1 MIAQETFKKIRPRAD
16 YFLGISVFI
25 MCFCGLAAVFS
36 SSIVASFEKFGH
48 NYYYFYH
55 QLISLI
61 IGLFVWLI
69 FSQLDYRFWK
79 EKAIYLMIGILI
91 LMGLVFAPVIGAKIG
106 GAHRWIN
113 LGVTLFQPSEFFK
126 LIFILYLGVWLEKR
140 KEKISFL
147 SGYIPFIILIA
158 FVSLLMIL
166 QPDMGTLIVILG
178 IAAILVFVAGA
189 NLKHL
194 IATALIGIISLGF
207 LIKIEPYRAK
217 RLEVFFN
224 PTTQTQGAAYH
235 INQSL
240 LAVGSGGLFGLGFG
254 QSRQKYLYLP
264 QAHSDSIF
272 AIIAEE
278 MGFVRILLFLILY
291 AMIFYRGFKIAK
303 IAPDIFSRLVALG
316 ITSWI
321 AIQAIVN
328 IGAILGLLPLTGIPL
343 PFISYGGTA
352 LVANLAGIGI
362 LMNISK
368 QVKI

>member
-1 MIAQETFKKIRPRAD
+1 MAAETFKKINPRAD
-16 YFLGISVFI
+16 YFLGLMVFI
-25 MCFCGLAAVFS
+25 LSFWGLAAVFS
-36 SSIVASFEKFGH
+36 SSIVISFEKFGH

-55 QLISLI
+55 QLISLA
-61 IGLFVWLI
+61 IGLVIWLI

-79 EKAIYLMIGILI
+79 GKAIYLMIGALI
-91 LMGLVFAPVIGAKIG
+91 LMLLVFVPVIGTKIG
-106 GAHRWIN
+106 GAHRWLN
-113 LGVTLFQPSEFFK
+113 LGITLFQPSEFFK
-126 LIFILYLGVWLEKR
+126 LIFIIYLAVWLEKR
-140 KEKISFL
+140 KEKIGNIAGFGPFL
-147 SGYIPFIILIA
+147 IFIGLI
-158 FVSLLMIL
+158 SLLMIL
-166 QPDMGTLIVILG
+166 QPDIGTLMVILG
-178 IAAILVFVAGA
+178 IAFIMVFIAGA

-194 IATALIGIISLGF
+194 FITILIGIISLGF

-217 RLEVFFN
+217 RLEVFLN
-224 PTTQTQGAAYH
+224 PTAQTEGAAYH

-272 AIIAEE
+272 AIVAEE
-278 MGFVRILLFLILY
+278 MGFVRTLLFLLIFV
-291 AMIFYRGFKIAK
+291 MIFYRGYKIAK
-303 IAPDIFSRLVALG
+303 IAPDIFSRLAAVG

-321 AIQAIVN
+321 AIQTIVN
-328 IGAILGLLPLTGIPL
+328 IGAILGVLPLTGIPL
-343 PFISYGGTA
+343 PFVSYGGTA

>member
-1 MIAQETFKKIRPRAD
+1 MVAETFKKIRPRAD
-16 YFLGISVFI
+16 YFLGLMVFI
-25 MCFCGLAAVFS
+25 LSFWGLAAVFS
-36 SSIVASFEKFGH
+36 SSIVISFEKFGH

-55 QLISLI
+55 QLISLA
-61 IGLFVWLI
+61 IGLIIWLI

-79 EKAIYLMIGILI
+79 EKAIYLMAGVLI
-91 LMGLVFAPVIGAKIG
+91 LMLLVFAPVIGTKIG
-106 GAHRWIN
+106 GAHRWLDLRI
-113 LGVTLFQPSEFFK
+113 TLFQPSEFFK
-126 LIFILYLGVWLEKR
+126 LIFIIYLAVWLEKR
-140 KEKISFL
+140 KEKIGNLVGFGPFL
-147 SGYIPFIILIA
+147 IFLGLI
-158 FVSLLMIL
+158 SLLMIL
-166 QPDMGTLIVILG
+166 QPDMGTLMVILG
-178 IAAILVFVAGA
+178 IAFIMVFIAGA

-194 IATALIGIISLGF
+194 VATVLIGIIALSF

-217 RLEVFFN
+217 RLEVFLN

-278 MGFVRILLFLILY
+278 MGFVRILLFLLIFV
-291 AMIFYRGFKIAK
+291 MIFYRGFKIAK
-303 IAPDIFSRLVALG
+303 MAPDIFSRLIAVG

-321 AIQAIVN
+321 AIQMIVN
-328 IGAILGLLPLTGIPL
+328 IGAILGVLPLTGIPL
-343 PFISYGGTA
+343 PFVSYGGTA
-352 LVANLAGIGI
+352 LVANLAAIGI